1 MKEYDIHRKSA
12 CHKILI
18 KSDTFYDETDE
29 NDDTI
34 INVARNRTHIQE
46 AITSCLEEPI
56 YQMLNQWLKDLKSA
70 DSSKSSS
77 RIIAEIEAIRKQ
89 MTLEDNRDSTA
100 CSALLCDET
109 ISAVPEEIKNFL
121 FR

>member
-18 KSDTFYDETDE
+18 KLDTLYDETDE

-34 INVARNRTHIQE
+34 ISVARNRTHIQE

-56 YQMLNQWLKDLKSA
+56 NQMLKQWLKDLKSA

-89 MTLEDNRDSTA
+89 MTLENNRDSTA
-100 CSALLCDET
+100 CSTLCDET
-109 ISAVPEEIKNFL
+109 TSAVPEEIKDFL